1 MLKQFHVYLF
11 QVRERTVGFALVAA
25 LAAFLV
31 LGRSGMAADDFQQ
44 LVDQIPRSAN
54 AVVLL
59 DMESAKSSSMGLK
72 NNWKTKIESAFE
84 AGLIRVPPKATRFVL
99 ASQIDLE
106 FMEPLWKVAIM
117 DFDENISMKRIA
129 KMRGG
134 TLDTIE
140 DLPALVMSND
150 TYLVQLGPQ
159 TLGVMGPANR
169 QVVVRWLREV
179 RKPTPR
185 PLSAYLQKAA
195 NFSDG
200 TGSQIIMAVDLDGAL
215 SFERVAKYLK
225 SKDNRLDQWQANLM
239 QLTKLI
245 SNVRGIRIGVR
256 IGEEPS
262 AKIAVD
268 FHQDASSISSFTK
281 PLLLQVLSDLGAS
294 INGLQSWTEATKGN
308 EISLSGRLTSG
319 GLRRLMSVI
328 ESPVTSDPVVHAK
341 ETVSPGDLP
350 DLQIKA
356 SRDHFHAVT
365 RMFNDLKEDMR
376 NSKNLAS
383 TSLWFD
389 KYARRIERLPILH
402 VDEDMLNYSAF
413 VADSLRQAGGTVR
426 TMGIQSNVRQK
437 QIISSSAGYGY
448 TASYRH
454 GRYGS
459 YGGYGVAYNP
469 AAEMKGIAAER
480 RVVRA
485 EEKAVAATDVQQL
498 RQAVISATTDIRRKM
513 TQKYQVEF

>member
-1 MLKQFHVYLF
+1 MLKQFHVHVF
-11 QVRERTVGFALVAA
+11 QVRERTVGFALVTA
-25 LAAFLV
+25 LAALLV
-31 LGRSGMAADDFQQ
+31 SSRGSMAADDFQQ

-59 DMESAKSSSMGLK
+59 DMEAAKSSPMGLK
-72 NNWKTKIESAFE
+72 NDWKTKIESTFE
-84 AGLIRVPPKATRFVL
+84 AGLIRVPPKAARFVL

-106 FMEPLWKVAIM
+106 FMEPLWEVAIM
-117 DFDENISMKRIA
+117 DFNEQFSMEQIA
-129 KMRGG
+129 KVRGG

-140 DLPALVMSND
+140 NLPALVMSND

-169 QVVVRWLREV
+169 QAVVRWIREV
-179 RKPTPR
+179 RRPSPP
-185 PLSAYLQKAA
+185 PLSPYLQKAA
-195 NFSDG
+195 SFSDN

-225 SKDNRLDQWQANLM
+225 SKEKRLEQWQADRM

-268 FHQDASSISSFTK
+268 FHQDALSLSSFIK

-294 INGLQSWTEATKGN
+294 INELQSWTAAARGN
-308 EISLSGRLTSG
+308 EISLSGKLTSG

-328 ESPVTSDPVVHAK
+328 ESPVTNDNVVNAK
-341 ETVSPGDLP
+341 ETVSPGSLP
-350 DLQIKA
+350 DLQIKV
-356 SRDHFHAVT
+356 SQEHFHAVV
-365 RMFNDLKEDMR
+365 RMFRDLKGDMR

-383 TSLWFD
+383 NSLWFD
-389 KYARRIERLPILH
+389 KYARRIERLPILN
-402 VDEDMLNYSAF
+402 VDEDLLNYSAF
-413 VADSLRQAGGTVR
+413 VANSMRQAALSVR

-448 TASYRH
+448 VSSYRH

-459 YGGYGVAYNP
+459 YGGYGVANNP
-469 AAEMKGIAAER
+469 VAEAKGIYAER

-485 EEKAVAATDVQQL
+485 EEKASMATDVQQI
-498 RQAVISATTDIRRKM
+498 RQDVISATTDIRRKM